1 VANDP
6 NTPPQ
11 KGKQQDRAA
20 HDPEWSEDE
29 RIEALMPWINR
40 GQLEEE
46 DRDLVN
52 DGLASSPTFQA
63 DLSREAELTAALD
76 AIAKDEAVRSEG
88 DAEAAWA
95 KFKSRLPQEKAAPTG
110 TPARESASPQPQ
122 PQSRPQAR
130 TQNPARSSVWRRMRL
145 PQTGVG
151 WLAAAQTAAL
161 AALAFM
167 VLPSQLEPQE
177 DDYRLLSSADLKGP
191 VRTGNAVVMFD
202 PASDQAAVQA
212 LLLETGARIV
222 DGPMENGGYVI
233 AIDPDGLED
242 GLASLQASEAVIL
255 AEPLGAEVSP

>member
-1 VANDP
+1 MANDP

-11 KGKQQDRAA
+11 KGKPQNRAA

-46 DRDLVN
+46 DRDLVS

-76 AIAKDEAVRSEG
+76 AIATDEAVRSED

-95 KFKSRLPQEKAAPTG
+95 KFKSRLPQERAAPTDS
-110 TPARESASPQPQ
+110 PVRASASPQPR
-122 PQSRPQAR
+122 SRPQAR
-130 TQNPARSSVWRRMRL
+130 TQNPARSSVWRRIRL

-177 DDYRLLSSADLKGP
+177 EDYRLLSSADP
-191 VRTGNAVVMFD
+191 ESPERAGNAVLMFA

-233 AIDPDGLED
+233 AIDPDRLED